1 MNQLVRENTPSSL
14 DDEPVGLEFRD
25 REEPQQENFEINVPQ
40 KLSPKPKIEISTTT
54 VTEAAL

>member
-14 DDEPVGLEFRD
+14 DD
-25 REEPQQENFEINVPQ
+25 EPQQENFEINVPQ